1 MNNIINNLPIIMEA
15 FRSIALALFLI
26 FIGYIVI
33 RLYTYYIDIKTKKEI
48 FDRNMRER
56 IVELKVLETKIKE
69 SEAKIKS
76 SDNKIRRIE
85 DSLKLTN
92 FIKEI
97 ASQMVVLK
105 FKTFK
110 DNHDILKV
118 SEESVKNLV
127 REIAID
133 VRKSIK
139 YYEIDFDSLILSQQF
154 YDEYIVNTVVMLT
167 KNILDK
173 TINEYE
179 EGE

>member
-1 MNNIINNLPIIMEA
+1 MNNLINILPMVLETLKT
-15 FRSIALALFLI
+15 IAIVSFTI
-26 FIGYIVI
+26 FVGYII
-33 RLYTYYIDIKTKKEI
+33 FSFYKYYIDIKRKKEI
-48 FDRNMRER
+48 FDMNMRER
-56 IVELKVLETKIKE
+56 MVELRALETKIKE

-76 SDNKIRRIE
+76 ADNRINRI
-85 DSLKLTN
+85 DNSLKLTN

-97 ASQMVVLK
+97 ASQLVVLK

-139 YYEIDFDSLILSQQF
+139 YDEIDFDSLILAQQF
-154 YDEYIVNTVVMLT
+154 YDEYIVNTVVILT
-167 KNILDK
+167 KNILNK